1 MPFLELFDE
10 TLDINSTEN
19 YELSVQAAYDSLSF
33 CILDSIRNKYILL
46 RSFSP
51 ESYRN
56 FTPGQISE
64 IVSKDDFLTKKYK
77 KVHVVMPSQKFTLV
91 PPALFDPGRKEEYF
105 SFNHVSS
112 ESDVILNNRLSD
124 PDTFLLYAVSKPL
137 YDLMRSFY
145 PFVFPVHH
153 LKQLFDQIPRNR
165 KSEGVFYIHL
175 HVESD
180 FFNLIIFRNQA
191 LQFCNA
197 FNFRN
202 ISDILYYTLN
212 AFRNLGIGQEET
224 IYLSGQTERYD
235 DLYSNLSLYI
245 RNVRFAD
252 PTGTFTF
259 SYVFNDTG
267 LHRYIN
273 LLSLINCE

>member
-1 MPFLELFDE
+1 MSFLELFDE

-19 YELSVQAAYDSLSF
+19 YELSVQAGYDRLSF

-51 ESYRN
+51 ESNKN
-56 FTPGQISE
+56 FTPGQIGELISM
-64 IVSKDDFLTKKYK
+64 DDFLTKKYK
-77 KVHVVMPSQKFTLV
+77 RVNVVMPSQKYTLV
-91 PPALFDPGRKEEYF
+91 PPALFDPGRKEDYF
-105 SFNHVSS
+105 TFNHVSS
-112 ESDVILNNRLSD
+112 EGEIILNNRLAD
-124 PDTFLLYAVSKPL
+124 PDTFLLYAESKPL
-137 YDLMRSFY
+137 YDLIRSFY
-145 PFVFPVHH
+145 PAVFPVHH
-153 LKQLFDQIPRNR
+153 LKPLFDQISRNR
-165 KSEGVFYIHL
+165 KSTGDLNIHL
-175 HVESD
+175 HAEAD
-180 FFNLIIFRNQA
+180 FFSLIIFKNQS
-191 LQFCNA
+191 LIFSNA

-224 IYLSGQTERYD
+224 IYLSGQIERYD

-252 PTGTFTF
+252 PAGTFTF
-259 SYVFNDTG
+259 SYVFNDTD